1 MADTGSSRA
10 LLKLLSAQL
19 SGAFES
25 ISKLESA
32 AYGDLEREEVELE
45 TLIFKDRLD
54 DAYTT
59 LSTLL
64 EVLGLT
70 SSLAKLRDEYAALEK
85 ERTRLKMAPSVD
97 AFYNDSYS
105 LLRRYEQTLEAY
117 FGAPEQDVLVRLQS
131 ILNNSAQIVADAG
144 IEPKSEAELRRPLYN
159 VIKLWFPDTT
169 LRAGIVQPTKNYVP
183 DIGVPS
189 LKTTIELKFAN
200 SEQEMKKAVG
210 ELYTDM
216 HGYEGSEDWTHHFG
230 LIYATKPAFTSDQ
243 VAAELKRV
251 KANLTWRIVTVLG
264 VGARQRQKKKL
275 VPQPRRGGRQRP
287 K

>member
-1 MADTGSSRA
+1 MADTGNPKA

-32 AYGDLEREEVELE
+32 AYGGPEGEDLELE
-45 TLIFKDRLD
+45 TLVFEDRLN

-70 SSLAKLRDEYAALEK
+70 SSLAKLREEYAAFEK
-85 ERTRLKMAPSVD
+85 ERSLLKMAPVVD
-97 AFYNDSYS
+97 AMYSESYG

-117 FGAPEQDVLVRLQS
+117 LGVNEQDILVRLES
-131 ILNNSAQIVADAG
+131 ILNNSAQIVADAR

-200 SEQEMKKAVG
+200 SENEMKNAVG

-216 HGYEGSEDWTHHFG
+216 HGYEGSED
-230 LIYATKPAFTSDQ
+230 
-243 VAAELKRV
+243 
-251 KANLTWRIVTVLG
+251 
-264 VGARQRQKKKL
+264 
-275 VPQPRRGGRQRP
+275 
-287 K
+287 